1 MQPIIIAILGS
12 GALSAIIAGVFN
24 LINNHS
30 SIKSNESKLLMGL
43 AYKAIVELSQ
53 KYINRGYISV
63 EEYKELEHYFAK
75 PYMARGGNGT
85 AAKLVKEVSQLPTEK
100 ENK

>member
-1 MQPIIIAILGS
+1 MEPIIIAILGS
-12 GALSAIIAGVFN
+12 GALSAVIAGVFN

-30 SIKSNESKLLMGL
+30 NIKRNESKLLMGL
-43 AYKAIVELSQ
+43 AYSAIVELAQ

-63 EEYKELEHYFAK
+63 EEYKEFEHYFVK
-75 PYMARGGNGT
+75 PYRARGGNGT
-85 AAKLVKEVSQLPTEK
+85 AEKLMKEVSQLPTEK